1 MSIKIRKEDA
11 LNYHSQGSPGKLQVM
26 PSKPVSSQLD
36 LALAYSPGVAEPC
49 IEIAADAENVY
60 KYTSKGNLVAVISN
74 GTAVL
79 GLGDIGPE
87 ASKPVMEGK
96 AVLFKKFAGI
106 DVFDLEINE
115 KDPKKFIEI
124 VKALEPTFG
133 GVNLEDIKAPE
144 CFEIEQR
151 LKQELHIPIM
161 HDDQHG
167 TAIISGAALL
177 NALELVDKKIADI
190 RIVVSGAGAAAIS
203 CLRFYINLGAKK
215 ENIIICDI
223 EGVVRFDRPNLHD
236 IHREF
241 ATHLPVHTISEAL
254 SGADVFLG
262 LSAGNI
268 ISAEMIKTMA
278 PNPIVFALA
287 NPDPEIAY
295 QTAIEAREDVIMATG
310 RSDHPNQ
317 VNNVLGFPYIF
328 RGALDVRATVINEE
342 MKMAAAKAI
351 AKLAK
356 EPVPE
361 IVTKAYGDSNLTF
374 GKLYLIPK
382 PLDPRLITC
391 IAPAVAEAAI
401 DSGVAKKQIT
411 DWEAYEVELQKRIG
425 IDERLMSVVI
435 GRAKKE
441 PKRVVFGEADNLK
454 ILKAVQLIRDEK
466 IAIPILLGNREKILS
481 LIEENSLDLQGVS
494 MIDPVEEVELCN
506 QFAKTLA
513 TKRQRKGMSIFDANR
528 LVRERNYFGALM
540 VETGHADAFISGL
553 TRDYPKTI
561 LPSLQAIGVKKGVN
575 RVAGMYIMNTPRGPY
590 YFADATVNLN
600 PTAEELVDII
610 GLTAEAV
617 KFFNMVPKI
626 ALLSYS
632 NFGSAQGD
640 IPAKM
645 AKATALAKEKYPELI
660 IEGEMQANVALNQEI
675 QREIYPFSILS
686 KKGNEVNTLIFP
698 DLASSNIAYKL
709 LAELGKSEAIG
720 PILLGMNKP
729 VHVLQ
734 LGSSIREIINMV
746 AIAVVDAQ
754 NSNNRL

>member
-1 MSIKIRKEDA
+1 MPIKIRKEDA
-11 LNYHSQGSPGKLQVM
+11 LNYHSQGSPGKLQVV

-49 IEIAADAENVY
+49 IEIAADVENVY

-144 CFEIEQR
+144 CFEIEQT
-151 LKQELHIPIM
+151 LKQDLHIPIM

-177 NALELVDKKIADI
+177 NALELVDKKIEDL

-203 CLRFYINLGAKK
+203 CLRFYVNLGAKK

-241 ATHLPVHTISEAL
+241 ATHLPIHTIAEAL
-254 SGADVFLG
+254 PGADVFLG

-268 ISAEMIKTMA
+268 ISADMIKTMA

-361 IVTKAYGDSNLTF
+361 IVTKAYGDSNLSF
-374 GKLYLIPK
+374 GRFYLIPK

-391 IAPAVAEAAI
+391 IAPAVAKAAI

-494 MIDPVEEVELCN
+494 MIDPVEEVELCQ

-590 YFADATVNLN
+590 FFADATVNLN

-675 QREIYPFSILS
+675 QREIYPFSLLA

-734 LGSSIREIINMV
+734 LASSIREIINMV

-754 NSNNRL
+754 NSTTRL

>member
-590 YFADATVNLN
+590 FFADATVNLN